1 MVQEPVM
8 DPHVVRSLKDF
19 EVTEVRGGQHHAL
32 ALTQVPRLTLLVACM
47 SGFCLIWLRQPCPA

>member
-32 ALTQVPRLTLLVACM
+32 ALTQVPSPAPPAGFLVRL
-47 SGFCLIWLRQPCPA
+47 